1 MRRTPHLLVYTPVV
15 ALVDLLLIHAGF
27 FGLLLLRPGYSA
39 VPTLSLA
46 ANLAPLLCLLS
57 LVTLNL
63 FDLYTDWLRSP
74 PKQSFYFMCVS
85 ALLICASAMMVL
97 DWAQQCRLPLAFLAV
112 SAFAVSGL
120 LTLYRLLL
128 RRFYWSTVGRSR
140 VMVLA
145 IDEDQ
150 AVRLL
155 RKLSPVAPGWMELVG
170 YLIEKDFPSLGESSP
185 SFDAIVL
192 APGLTR
198 ERALVE
204 KCAQMRKTVMAVPAL
219 MEMSLL
225 RAKLHEM
232 DDLLVVELRTPHLTC
247 GQELMKRLFDLAVAT
262 ILLILLSPVLLIT
275 AALIRFTSKGAAV
288 FKQDRVGRDGV
299 EYELYKFR
307 TMVVDAERDTGP
319 VFARESDPRITRL
332 GNILRATRI
341 DELPQLVNVL
351 IGNMSLIGPRPERQV
366 FVSAFRETMPDYDL
380 RLGVKPGITGLAQV
394 AGSYSTAVENKL
406 RLDLLYISDYS
417 LMRDIWILLRT
428 ILVVFHG
435 ERAEGIKGPSSSPV
449 IVEEHASVTSSSH
462 S

>member
-1 MRRTPHLLVYTPVV
+1 LLVYTPVV

-85 ALLICASAMMVL
+85 ALLICATAMMVL
-97 DWAQQCRLPLAFLAV
+97 DWAQQCRLPLEFLAL
-112 SAFAVSGL
+112 STLLVSGL

-145 IDEDQ
+145 SDEDQ

-170 YLIEKDFPSLGESSP
+170 YLIEKDFPSVGET

-192 APGLTR
+192 APGLAR

-204 KCAQMRKTVMAVPAL
+204 RCAQMRKTVMAVPAL

-232 DDLLVVELRTPHLTC
+232 DDLLVVELRSPHLTC

-262 ILLILLSPVLLIT
+262 ILLVLLSPVLLIT
-275 AALIRFTSKGAAV
+275 AALIRFTSKGPAV
-288 FKQDRVGRDGV
+288 FKQDRVGRNGV

-366 FVSAFRETMPDYDL
+366 FVSAFRETVPDYNL

-435 ERAEGIKGPSSSPV
+435 ERAEGIKAPSSSPV